1 METLRLELRDT
12 DLIGLGSASIIGR
25 LPVAENGLPKK
36 LILVFPQTTLA
47 RRMNYGPKDLIL
59 WEYNIPCLIQDVIW
73 LIKQGVE
80 VSVEMPET
88 EEK

>member
-1 METLRLELRDT
+1 METLRIELRED
-12 DLIGLGSASIIGR
+12 DLIKLGSASLIGR
-25 LPVAENGLPKK
+25 MPIREGSLLKK

-47 RRMNYGPKDLIL
+47 RRMDRGPKDLIL
-59 WEYNIPCLIQDVIW
+59 LEYNIPCLIQDVVW
-73 LIKQGVE
+73 LIGQGVE